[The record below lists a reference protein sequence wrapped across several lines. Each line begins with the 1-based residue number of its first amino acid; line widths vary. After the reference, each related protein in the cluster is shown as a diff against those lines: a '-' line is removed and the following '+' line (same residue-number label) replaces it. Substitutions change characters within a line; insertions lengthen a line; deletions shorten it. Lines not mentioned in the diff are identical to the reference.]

1 MCAAEISALERLDYC
16 INHTQAGKQDWT
28 MAIDLN
34 ALATLAVVARARSFR
49 AAADQLGVTR
59 SAVSQ
64 SVRKVEDSLGTAVL
78 RRTTR
83 SVALTEAGEALL
95 ERVAPAL
102 AEIDAATQVAAA
114 HEGRPTGLLRLA
126 VSSIAESFLS
136 GDLLTSFMVAYPG
149 VRLDVLVTDA
159 EFDIVSAEFDAGVRL
174 GEVIEQDMIAV
185 RVSPQQRQ
193 IVVGA
198 PAYLSAAGTPNHPRE
213 LTQHRCIGWR
223 SSVEVAPY
231 RWEFTEDGRDFAV
244 AVEPEMTTNDMA
256 LMVKMARAGA
266 GLTIGMAETFAP
278 LLHTGELRTV
288 LEPYCPPLPGFFL
301 FYPSRRHLPAKLR
314 ALVDHVRDWRN
325 KRA

>member
-1 MCAAEISALERLDYC
+1 MS
-16 INHTQAGKQDWT
+16 
-28 MAIDLN
+28 IDLN
-34 ALATLAVVARARSFR
+34 ALSTLAVVARTRSFR

-64 SVRKVEDSLGTAVL
+64 AVRKVEDALGTALL

-95 ERVAPAL
+95 DRVMPAL
-102 AEIDAATQVAAA
+102 AEINAAAQTAAA
-114 HEGRPTGLLRLA
+114 HDGKPAGLLRLA
-126 VSSIAESFLS
+126 VSSIAEGFLS
-136 GDLLTSFMVAYPG
+136 GDLLASFLTAHPG

-159 EFDIVSAEFDAGVRL
+159 AFDIVEAGFDAGVRL
-174 GEVIEQDMIAV
+174 GEVIERDMIAV
-185 RVSPQQRQ
+185 PVSKDQRQ

-198 PAYLSAAGTPNHPRE
+198 PAYLAAAGALLHPRD

-223 SSVEVAPY
+223 STVEAAPY
-231 RWEFTEDGRDFAV
+231 RWEFTEEGRDFAV
-244 AVEPEMTTNDMA
+244 TVEPDITTNDMA

-278 LLHTGELRTV
+278 LLRTGELRAV

-301 FYPSRRHLPAKLR
+301 FYPSRRHLPMTLR
-314 ALVDHVRDWRN
+314 ALVDHVRDWRDG
-325 KRA
+325 RT

>member
-1 MCAAEISALERLDYC
+1 M
-16 INHTQAGKQDWT
+16 HV
-28 MAIDLN
+28 DLN
-34 ALATLAVVARARSFR
+34 ALATLAVVARTRSFR

-64 SVRKVEDSLGTAVL
+64 AVRKVEDTLGTAVL

-95 ERVAPAL
+95 EQVAPAL
-102 AEIDAATQVAAA
+102 AEIDTATQTAAA
-114 HEGRPTGLLRLA
+114 HGGRPTGLLRLA

-136 GDLLTSFMVAYPG
+136 GDLLASFLTAHPG

-159 EFDIVSAEFDAGVRL
+159 EFDIVAAGFDAGVRL
-174 GEVIEQDMIAV
+174 GEVIERDMIALP
-185 RVSPQQRQ
+185 VSKDQRQ
-193 IVVGA
+193 IVVAA
-198 PAYLSAAGTPNHPRE
+198 PAYLAAAGAPLHPRE

-223 SSVEVAPY
+223 SAVEAAPY
-231 RWEFTEDGRDFAV
+231 RWEFTEDGRDFGV
-244 AVEPEMTTNDMA
+244 TVEPEITTNDMA

-278 LLHTGELRTV
+278 LLHTGELRAV

-301 FYPSRRHLPAKLR
+301 FYPNRRHLPMKLR
-314 ALVDHVRDWRN
+314 TLVDHVRDWRN
-325 KRA
+325 GRT